1 MRFLVNGQEGGQV
14 TLQAGGDSPLLNL
27 QVLNDN
33 GSPFDVTGLAAK
45 LEIYARRDRTD
56 TPVEVTLTPDGT
68 LPTAG
73 VLTAQKIL
81 AATTTQ
87 LAVGT
92 HYGFVKIGAAPIFGN
107 LPVLFVV
114 G

>member
-1 MRFLVNGQEGGQV
+1 MRFLVNGQEGGQLLV
-14 TLQAGGDSPLLNL
+14 QAGGDTPLLNL

-33 GSPFDVTGLAAK
+33 GSLFDVTGLAAK

-56 TPVEVTLTPDGT
+56 TPVELALSPDAT
-68 LPTAG
+68 NPTCG
-73 VLTAQKIL
+73 VLTAQKLL

-92 HYGFVKIGAAPIFGN
+92 HYGFAKIGAGPIYSN
-107 LPVLFVV
+107 LPVLIIV

>member
-14 TLQAGGDSPLLNL
+14 ALQVGGDSPLLHML
-27 QVLNDN
+27 VMNDD
-33 GSPFDVTGLAAK
+33 GSQLDVTGLTCK
-45 LEIYARRDRTD
+45 LEIYARQDRTD
-56 TPVEVTLTPDGT
+56 TPVEVSLSPDGS

-73 VLTAQKIL
+73 KLTDQKIL

-92 HYGFVKIGAAPIFGN
+92 HYGFAKIGSGPIFSAK
-107 LPVLFVV
+107 PVVFVV